1 MMRSALVLSVVCVHT
16 FVNAA
21 PCTAQ
26 GSAAET
32 AYVESVT
39 GRAIAMVQGKPVLL
53 DLLDTI
59 TDRTRVDLLAN
70 SELRIC
76 HYHRQR
82 IMTLAGPLR
91 VSVTSAGVTAENGK
105 AIAASGETCLK
116 PVVSSFQGGF
126 VARTA
131 KTQSAK
137 APLANVANVALQPN
151 IKLVNRGSNGITGA
165 TLWDQSQQTI
175 VSTFR
180 QNAARPTLD
189 EGQVYHLVVGRSD
202 GSESRMTLRASAAAS
217 RSPRFLVVP

>member
-1 MMRSALVLSVVCVHT
+1 MMRSALVLSVICLHS
-16 FVNAA
+16 FVNAT

-59 TDRTRVDLLAN
+59 TDRTRVDLLAD

-76 HYHRQR
+76 HYRKQR
-82 IMTLAGPLR
+82 IVTLAGPLR
-91 VSVTSAGVTAENGK
+91 ASVTSAGVTAENGK
-105 AIAASGETCLK
+105 EIAALGETCLK
-116 PVVSSFQGGF
+116 PVVSNFQGGF

-131 KTQSAK
+131 KT
-137 APLANVANVALQPN
+137 PLAKTPLANVALQPN

-165 TLWDQSQQTI
+165 TLWDQTQQTI
-175 VSTFR
+175 VSTFK
-180 QNAARPTLD
+180 QNVARPTLD
-189 EGQVYHLVVGRSD
+189 EGQIYHLVVGRSD
-202 GSESRMTLRASAAAS
+202 GSESKMTLRASAAAS
-217 RSPRFLVVP
+217 RSPRILVVP

>member
-1 MMRSALVLSVVCVHT
+1 
-16 FVNAA
+16 
-21 PCTAQ
+21 
-26 GSAAET
+26 
-32 AYVESVT
+32 
-39 GRAIAMVQGKPVLL
+39 MVQGKPVLL

-59 TDRTRVDLLAN
+59 TDRTRVDLLAD

-76 HYHRQR
+76 HYHKQR
-82 IMTLAGPLR
+82 IVTLAGPLR

-131 KTQSAK
+131 K
-137 APLANVANVALQPN
+137 APLAKTPLADVALQPN

-165 TLWDQSQQTI
+165 TLWDESRQRV

-180 QNAARPTLD
+180 HNAARPILD
-189 EGQVYHLVVGRSD
+189 EGHVYHLVVGRSD

>member
-16 FVNAA
+16 FVNAT
-21 PCTAQ
+21 PCVAQ

-59 TDRTRVDLLAN
+59 TDRTRVDLLAG
-70 SELRIC
+70 SDLRIC
-76 HYHRQR
+76 HYHKQR
-82 IMTLAGPLR
+82 IVTLAGPLR

-131 KTQSAK
+131 KT
-137 APLANVANVALQPN
+137 PLAKTPLVDVALQPN
-151 IKLVNRGSNGITGA
+151 IKLVNRGSNAITGA
-165 TLWDQSQQTI
+165 TLYDQTQQRI
-175 VSTFR
+175 VWTFR

>member
-1 MMRSALVLSVVCVHT
+1 MMNCARVLSVICLHT
-16 FVNAA
+16 FVNAT
-21 PCTAQ
+21 PCIAQ
-26 GSAAET
+26 GSADET

-39 GRAIAMVQGKPVLL
+39 GRAVAMVQGKPVLL

-76 HYHRQR
+76 HYQKQR
-82 IMTLAGPLR
+82 IVALAGPLR
-91 VSVTSAGVTAENGK
+91 VSVTSAGVMAENGK

-116 PVVSSFQGGF
+116 PVVSNFQGGF
-126 VARTA
+126 VARAA
-131 KTQSAK
+131 KT
-137 APLANVANVALQPN
+137 PLANVANVALRPN

-202 GSESRMTLRASAAAS
+202 GSESKMMLRASAAAS
-217 RSPRFLVVP
+217 RSPRILVVP

>member
-1 MMRSALVLSVVCVHT
+1 MMRSALVLSVICVHA
-16 FVNAA
+16 FVNAT

-26 GSAAET
+26 KSAAET

-39 GRAIAMVQGKPVLL
+39 GRAIAMVHGEPVVL

-59 TDRTRVDLLAN
+59 TDRTRVDLSAD
-70 SELRIC
+70 SKLRIC
-76 HYHRQR
+76 HYKRQR
-82 IMTLAGPLR
+82 IVALAGPQR
-91 VSVTSAGVTAENGK
+91 VSVTSAGVTAESGK
-105 AIAASGETCLK
+105 EIATSGERCLK

-126 VARTA
+126 VARTGE
-131 KTQSAK
+131 T
-137 APLANVANVALQPN
+137 PLEAVALRPN
-151 IKLVNRGSNGITGA
+151 IKLVNRGANGITGA
-165 TLWDQSQQTI
+165 TLWDQTRQRV

-202 GSESRMTLRASAAAS
+202 GSESKMTLRASAAAS